1 MTNFILHRSEK
12 DNYINKLSDINK
24 TTFDIISKA
33 KKNDKNVFIHIT
45 LVDDKTA
52 NELKKV
58 IKITN

>member
-24 TTFDIISKA
+24 ATFDIISKA
-33 KKNDKNVFIHIT
+33 KKNDKNVFVHIA
-45 LVDDKTA
+45 LIDDKIA